1 MDLRTFQWD
10 MRCGSDTIMAL
21 FVVATP
27 IGNPK
32 DFTVRALEALRN
44 ADLVIGEEP
53 KALRSILKAAGVQAP
68 AVDRLNEHS
77 TAKDIEFFV
86 AECFEKNVA
95 LVSDCGTPGFCDPG
109 ADLVAA
115 CRKAGVAVHGLP
127 GPSSL
132 MTLLSIAGARV
143 DSFVFAGFLTA
154 KSEEREAQWRALEKE
169 KRAIILMETPY
180 RAAKFVL
187 ELAKHFPSRECVVG
201 LNLTQENEKVIRAR
215 GRDLEKFGPFADA
228 EPIVLIL

>member
-1 MDLRTFQWD
+1 
-10 MRCGSDTIMAL
+10 MAL

-27 IGNPK
+27 IGNSK
-32 DFTVRALEALRN
+32 DFTLRALEALRS

-77 TAKDIEFFV
+77 TPKDIEFFV
-86 AECFEKNVA
+86 GECRDKNVA

-109 ADLVAA
+109 SDLVAA
-115 CRKAGVAVHGLP
+115 CRKAGVAVHALP

-132 MTLLSIAGARV
+132 MALLSVAGARV
-143 DSFVFAGFLTA
+143 DSFVFAGFLKPKA
-154 KSEEREAQWRALEKE
+154 EERAQQWRDLAKE
-169 KRAIILMETPY
+169 KRSLVLMETPY
-180 RAAKFVL
+180 RAAKFIAEVA
-187 ELAKHFPSRECVVG
+187 EHFPVRECVVG

-215 GRDLEKFGPFADA
+215 GRELLKAGPFEDA
-228 EPIVLIL
+228 EPIVLII